1 MKIYETVGFQ
11 PYLTEEMI
19 LEGFLDSI
27 KQSIGNKVDQAVT
40 TVSNT
45 VSALQVLY
53 KIGTSPQF
61 LDTTVT
67 LMKKQIRATIKNLQS
82 GEMVKKFTDLMTRLI
97 PSGQNITDFLKL
109 CLIAAATTFVKTL
122 VEKFSSLAKTGSEA
136 AVTVKDQAVDAIKT
150 MLSQFSGLDG
160 MVSGLTQAS
169 GIFTVL
175 DNLGI
180 ANKLLFELLD
190 TINKKIGSIKI
201 GAGAI

>member
-1 MKIYETVGFQ
+1 MRIYETVGFQ
-11 PYLTEEMI
+11 SYLTEEMI

-27 KQSIGNKVDQAVT
+27 KQSIGSKVDQAVT

-61 LDTTVT
+61 LDTATT
-67 LMKKQIRATIKNLQS
+67 MMKKQVRTMLKNLQS
-82 GEMVKKFTDLMTRLI
+82 GEMVKKFVDLMTRLI
-97 PSGQNITDFLKL
+97 PSGQNITDFLKM
-109 CLIAAATTFVKTL
+109 CLIAAATTFVKS
-122 VEKFSSLAKTGSEA
+122 VVDKFSSLAKTGSEA
-136 AVTVKDQAVDAIKT
+136 ANTIKDQAVDAIKT
-150 MLSQFSGLDG
+150 MLSQFAGIDG
-160 MVSGLTQAS
+160 IVGNLTQAS
-169 GIFTVL
+169 GIFAVL

-190 TINKKIGSIKI
+190 YINKKIGSIKI

>member
-67 LMKKQIRATIKNLQS
+67 LMKKQIRSTIKNLQS

-97 PSGQNITDFLKL
+97 PSGQSITDFLKL
-109 CLIAAATTFVKTL
+109 CLI
-122 VEKFSSLAKTGSEA
+122 
-136 AVTVKDQAVDAIKT
+136 
-150 MLSQFSGLDG
+150 
-160 MVSGLTQAS
+160 
-169 GIFTVL
+169 
-175 DNLGI
+175 
-180 ANKLLFELLD
+180 
-190 TINKKIGSIKI
+190 
-201 GAGAI
+201 

>member
-67 LMKKQIRATIKNLQS
+67 LMKKQIRSTIKNLQS

-97 PSGQNITDFLKL
+97 PSGQSITDFLKL
-109 CLIAAATTFVKTL
+109 CLIASATTFVKTL

-150 MLSQFSGLDG
+150 MLSQFSGIDG
-160 MVSGLTQAS
+160 IVSNLTQAS

-190 TINKKIGSIKI
+190 NINKKIGSIKI